1 MKNKKLLSTPW
12 FVAASAVF
20 CTMLWG
26 TAFPAIK
33 IGYREFDI
41 VGNDVP
47 SILCFAGARFIIA
60 GLFVIAIGF
69 ITDKKGHKPVLRPSD
84 IAPVSLLSLFQ
95 TYGQYML
102 LYIGIVSV
110 SGTSSSLFTSISTFA
125 SVLLSAAVFRSDKLT
140 AKKLLGCIIGF
151 AGISVMFIGDA
162 GGSFSFFGEGLVI
175 LSNIFG
181 GIGNVIS
188 KKISPGRT
196 PALVSGW
203 QLFIGGSA
211 LLLSGIISGGH
222 LSFNNALCFI
232 ILLYLGFMAGGAF
245 IIWTMLLFHNP
256 VSRVA
261 VYNLLIPVFGT
272 IWSAVFLV
280 EQIFSLRNLC
290 AVSLICIGIF
300 LAQHKKPDEQLKTQ

>member
-1 MKNKKLLSTPW
+1 MKNKNLLTSAW
-12 FVAASAVF
+12 FVAAAAVF

-33 IGYREFDI
+33 IGYREFGI
-41 VGNDVP
+41 EGNDVP

-60 GLFVIAIGF
+60 GLFVIAAGF
-69 ITDKKGHKPVLRPSD
+69 ISEKKDKKPILRLRD
-84 IAPVSLLSLFQ
+84 IPPVSLLSLFQ

-102 LYIGIVSV
+102 LYIGIVNV
-110 SGTSSSLFTSISTFA
+110 SGTSSSLFTSMSTFA

-140 AKKLLGCIIGF
+140 VKKLSGCIIGF
-151 AGISVMFIGDA
+151 AGISVMFIGGA

-196 PALVSGW
+196 PSLVSGW

-211 LLLSGIISGGH
+211 LFLSGLISGGT
-222 LSFNNALCFI
+222 LNFKSVSCVL

-245 IIWTMLLFHNP
+245 VIWTTLLFHNP

-272 IWSAVFLV
+272 MWSAIFLG
-280 EQIFSLRNLC
+280 EQIFTLRNLC
-290 AVSLICIGIF
+290 AIVLICGGIF
-300 LAQHKKPDEQLKTQ
+300 LAQQKQKNKE